1 MSTGVKHKVNI
12 RWRRRK
18 VSVRFPG
25 LGRNKRIFVSLL
37 GIVKRLAIS
46 LEEKER
52 KNTGAWIRMNFQ
64 I

>member
-1 MSTGVKHKVNI
+1 M
-12 RWRRRK
+12 
-18 VSVRFPG
+18 RFPG

>member
-1 MSTGVKHKVNI
+1 M
-12 RWRRRK
+12 
-18 VSVRFPG
+18 RFPG

-37 GIVKRLAIS
+37 GIVKRLARVEDKAIS